1 MPEFRWILLGLGL
14 LLLGGIW
21 WWGNRRPTQARGNA
35 ELRESEPSSNF
46 STTVIA
52 DHPLT
57 MTLDTGGPKPA
68 AFPANPIV
76 REPSVS
82 PYEPLR
88 ISAQEVAA
96 PAGEFDLPIMVEPA
110 VDSQVLQ
117 IDDVQMLV
125 ETTTVDPGAATILLP
140 TAEPAAEPAP
150 TPAAL
155 NSSSGRYRRLADP
168 ARSAGSRDPGPAA
181 GATAARTDTSGRFA
195 RVKPADARPEQ
206 PPPAVELQKIIAV
219 RVCAVADG
227 VWDGTDLATAFAGS
241 DLVHGRYGV
250 FHRLHADGRSV
261 FCVASLVEPGSF
273 DPAHMPEQ
281 RFPGI
286 SIFAVL
292 PGPMEPLQTFEE
304 LMAAARQ
311 LAQDLSGMMQDEKGG
326 PLSPQRA
333 GSLREDVI
341 RFQQLLHA
349 DATH

>member
-21 WWGNRRPTQARGNA
+21 WWGNRRPTQARGNDD
-35 ELRESEPSSNF
+35 LRDSEPASNF

-52 DHPLT
+52 DNPSTLT
-57 MTLDTGGPKPA
+57 MEAPGPAPA
-68 AFPANPIV
+68 AFPSNPIV

-82 PYEPLR
+82 PYQPLR
-88 ISAQEVAA
+88 ISAQEVQTQ
-96 PAGEFDLPIMVEPA
+96 AGEFNLPIMVEPA

-117 IDDVQMLV
+117 IDDVHMLV
-125 ETTTVDPGAATILLP
+125 DPAAVDPGAVTMLLP
-140 TAEPAAEPAP
+140 SQAAPPAPAPEPAG
-150 TPAAL
+150 
-155 NSSSGRYRRLADP
+155 SVSGRFRRPAD
-168 ARSAGSRDPGPAA
+168 AGTQATSV
-181 GATAARTDTSGRFA
+181 GATAFGALPAAPRTDTSGRFA
-195 RVKPADARPEQ
+195 RVKPPDVKQE
-206 PPPAVELQKIIAV
+206 PPPSELQKIIAV

-227 VWDGTDLATAFAGS
+227 AWDGTDLGTAFAGS

-250 FHRLHADGRSV
+250 FHRLHTDGRSV

-273 DPAHMPEQ
+273 DPARMPDQ

-292 PGPMEPLQTFEE
+292 PGPLEPVQTFEDV
-304 LMAAARQ
+304 MAAARQ

-333 GSLREDVI
+333 GLLREEVV

-349 DATH
+349 DSSH